1 MNQTHQT
8 VAEKAYE
15 LACAHI
21 LQALSDKFGNVV
33 VGDKVLPVEQ
43 AVAECKG
50 WPGVLTTRYNIG
62 AAVEAYARS
71 GVV

>member
-1 MNQTHQT
+1 MNNSHQT
-8 VAEKAYE
+8 VAEKSYE

-21 LQALSDKFGNVV
+21 LQAMTDKRGNVV
-33 VGDKVLPVEQ
+33 MGDKVLPVEQ

-50 WPGVLTTRYNIG
+50 WPGVLTTRFKI
-62 AAVEAYARS
+62 ADAVEAYAKS